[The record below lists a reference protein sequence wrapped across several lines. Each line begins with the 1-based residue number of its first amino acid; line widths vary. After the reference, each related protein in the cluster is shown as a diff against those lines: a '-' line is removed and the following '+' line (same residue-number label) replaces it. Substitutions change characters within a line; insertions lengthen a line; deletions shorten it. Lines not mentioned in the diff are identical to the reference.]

1 MALRKD
7 RRPLGQLLKEMG
19 VVTEYE
25 IQEALQVQ
33 QEKGGTL
40 GEILVEMGFID
51 EKDLLFALAIQ
62 AGMDMV
68 DLDEMEIP
76 DDVIERVDK
85 TVAETYKIMPIEY
98 KDGKMTVA
106 ISDPTN
112 LGVLDDLRF
121 MLDAELE
128 AVVATEDAIERAI
141 ARYYG
146 GKEES
151 IESIIAS
158 VDEASDVEVIE
169 SKEMMDIEKLEKDVH
184 SKPVVRLLNLILLQ
198 AIKDRASDIHL
209 EPFEDRFR
217 VRYRVDGV
225 LYEMMPPPL
234 HLASALISRVKV
246 MSNLNISETRV
257 PQDGRIELNIAG
269 RAIDLRVST
278 LPTAYGESVV
288 MRVLDRANV
297 NLDLDMLGLRPD
309 EVKIV
314 KSLIDRP
321 HGIILVTGP
330 TGSGK
335 TTTLYSAL
343 NYANSPE
350 IKILTAEDPVEYNL
364 EGIVQVQVNEE
375 IDVTFANLLRA
386 YLRQNPD
393 KMLVGEIRDLE
404 TGEIAI
410 QASLTGHVVFST
422 LHTNDAPSAITRLL
436 DLGLEPFL
444 IAATLEAVIAQRL
457 VRRICLNCRSE
468 YKPSEEELLELELT
482 PDAVKGRTF
491 FYGKGCD
498 QCNGTGYKG
507 RLGIFEI
514 MVITEEIRQLIL
526 QESSTD
532 MIRDVARKGGMRTLR
547 DSGLLAI
554 FDGLTTIEE
563 VVRET
568 IFTA

>member
-85 TVAETYKIMPIEY
+85 TVVETYKIMPIEF
-98 KDGKMTVA
+98 KDGKVTVA

-158 VDEASDVEVIE
+158 VDESSDVELVE
-169 SKEMMDIEKLEKDVH
+169 SREMLDIEKLEKDVH

-309 EVKIV
+309 EVALV

-375 IDVTFANLLRA
+375 IDVTFANLLRS

-436 DLGLEPFL
+436 DLGIEPFL

-457 VRRICLNCRSE
+457 VRRICLNCRTE
-468 YKPSEEELLELELT
+468 YKPSEEELMELELT
-482 PDAVKGRTF
+482 PKDVEGRTF
-491 FYGKGCD
+491 YYGKGCE

-507 RLGIFEI
+507 RTGLFEI
-514 MVITEEIRQLIL
+514 MTITEELRQLIL
-526 QESSTD
+526 EESSTD
-532 MIRDVARKGGMRTLR
+532 MIRQAARKGGMKTLR

-554 FDGLTTIEE
+554 YDGITTIEE